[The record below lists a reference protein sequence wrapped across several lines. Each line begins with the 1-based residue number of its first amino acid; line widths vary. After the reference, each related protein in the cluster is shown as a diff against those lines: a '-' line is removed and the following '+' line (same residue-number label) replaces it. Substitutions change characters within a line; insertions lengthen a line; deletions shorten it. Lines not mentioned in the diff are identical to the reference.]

1 MCRNE
6 TRPANFW
13 NNEKVKKNYNQKR
26 CKDIVPRLSD
36 LISYM
41 EEYDMKTSSFFER
54 LEQFWK
60 LRKENKRKT
69 CQIFHFIILFAD
81 HHHGHFQVAVVKNF
95 TKNKYHKRKNCNR
108 TR

>member
-41 EEYDMKTSSFFER
+41 EEYDMKTSSF
-54 LEQFWK
+54 LK
-60 LRKENKRKT
+60 
-69 CQIFHFIILFAD
+69 
-81 HHHGHFQVAVVKNF
+81 G
-95 TKNKYHKRKNCNR
+95 
-108 TR
+108 